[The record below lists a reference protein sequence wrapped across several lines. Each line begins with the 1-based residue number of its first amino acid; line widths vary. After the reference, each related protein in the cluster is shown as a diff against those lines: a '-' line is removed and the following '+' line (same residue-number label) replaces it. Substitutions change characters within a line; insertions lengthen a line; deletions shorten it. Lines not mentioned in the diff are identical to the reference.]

1 MAGLFNKS
9 KSLALFHSIEGVD
22 KLISI
27 ENRDEPVHCTCSV
40 SWPWHDIFSENAPGI
55 LNSLQYGILIRGVHG
70 TRLTERR
77 LN

>member
-1 MAGLFNKS
+1 VAGLFNKS
-9 KSLALFHSIEGVD
+9 KSPALFHSIEGVD

-27 ENRDEPVHCTCSV
+27 EDRDEPVHCTRSV
-40 SWPWHDIFSENAPGI
+40 PWPWRDVFSENAPGI
-55 LNSLQYGILIRGVHG
+55 LNSLQYGVLIRGVHG